1 MATLK
6 EIRTRIA
13 SIKNT
18 KKITYAMKLVAAAR
32 LKKAQEMILA
42 ARPYANRMHEV
53 ISSLVERAEEDIH
66 PMLEM
71 REDPKHTLLLCVTS
85 DRGLC
90 GGFNA
95 NLIRQTEA
103 FIRENEGKYETLK
116 LAVVGRK
123 GNDYFGRRDLVEH
136 YFPDVFNN
144 LELARAREIGDFLVD
159 RFLDHNL
166 DQVLIIYNEFKS
178 AISQKVIVDRLL
190 PMTTAETREKSDEI
204 DYIYEPSR
212 PELLDELI
220 PRYIDSQIYR
230 SLLES
235 WASEMGARMTAMEN
249 ATNNASDLIDR
260 LTLAMNRARQ
270 AAITKELVEI
280 TSGAE
285 ALHG

>member
-6 EIRTRIA
+6 EIRTRVA

-32 LKKAQEMILA
+32 LKKAQEMIVS
-42 ARPYANRMHEV
+42 ARPYANRMHQV

-66 PMLEM
+66 PMLEV

-95 NLIRQTEA
+95 NLIRQTER
-103 FIRENEGKYETLK
+103 FIRENEDKYETLK

-123 GNDYFGRRDLVEH
+123 GNDYFGRRNLVEH
-136 YFPDVFNN
+136 YFEDVFNN
-144 LELARAREIGDFLVD
+144 LELARAREIGDYLVD

-190 PMTTAETREKSDEI
+190 PMATAEVREHSDEV

-235 WASEMGARMTAMEN
+235 WASEMGARMTAMGN

-270 AAITKELVEI
+270 AAITRELVEI